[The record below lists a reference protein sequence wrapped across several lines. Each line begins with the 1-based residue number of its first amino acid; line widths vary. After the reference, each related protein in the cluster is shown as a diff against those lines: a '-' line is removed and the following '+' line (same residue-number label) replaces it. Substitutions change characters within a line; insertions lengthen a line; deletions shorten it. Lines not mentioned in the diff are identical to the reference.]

1 MASISLRIDEQL
13 KENLQQQAKNLGLSL
28 NQLINLKLREFMQ
41 QKTLNLDLNFAEFED
56 LNQTEIDNLN
66 QYANFDELTEKLKA
80 VL

>member
-56 LNQTEIDNLN
+56 LNQAEIDNLN